1 MSDCFSRRLATQL
14 KWCVTRAHE
23 LLRLRKLDIGNEE
36 EALLLCFRRP
46 FAG

>member
-1 MSDCFSRRLATQL
+1 MSEPFSRRLATQL

-23 LLRLRKLDIGNEE
+23 LLRLRSSAIGR

-46 FAG
+46 LGG